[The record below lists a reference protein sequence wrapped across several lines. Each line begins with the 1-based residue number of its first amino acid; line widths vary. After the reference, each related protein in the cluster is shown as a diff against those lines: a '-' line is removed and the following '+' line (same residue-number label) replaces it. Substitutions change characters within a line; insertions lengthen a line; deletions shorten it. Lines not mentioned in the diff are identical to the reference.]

1 MTDKDGLHDMPPRLS
16 RRQVISGMASLGVL
30 TGGAAR
36 SAFGQAPKRVII
48 PEGDFAPLPIAIPNF
63 VAGKRGGGGGGGGA
77 APGDINK
84 PTPWAMLAA
93 VSAARRFQKS
103 NN

>member
-1 MTDKDGLHDMPPRLS
+1 MTDKDGLHDMPLRPS

-63 VAGKRGGGGGGGGA
+63 VAGPPGGGGVGVGGPQVITNNPRRGGLSAPSDPA
-77 APGDINK
+77 AFI
-84 PTPWAMLAA
+84 
-93 VSAARRFQKS
+93 
-103 NN
+103 

>member
-1 MTDKDGLHDMPPRLS
+1 MTDKDGLHDMPLRLS

-30 TGGAAR
+30 TGGAVP

-63 VAGKRGGGGGGGGA
+63 VA
-77 APGDINK
+77 
-84 PTPWAMLAA
+84 
-93 VSAARRFQKS
+93 
-103 NN
+103 

>member
-30 TGGAAR
+30 SGGAAR

-63 VAGKRGGGGGGGGA
+63 VAGTPGGGGGGVRA
-77 APGDINK
+77 APVLNNNPK
-84 PTPWAMLAA
+84 
-93 VSAARRFQKS
+93 RFGLFAPLDPPALI
-103 NN
+103 

>member
-1 MTDKDGLHDMPPRLS
+1 MTDKDGLHDMPLRLS

-30 TGGAAR
+30 TGGAVP

-63 VAGKRGGGGGGGGA
+63 VAGKAGGGGGGGGGA
-77 APGDINK
+77 P
-84 PTPWAMLAA
+84 
-93 VSAARRFQKS
+93 RRPPHTHTHRRGWRGEAGGR
-103 NN
+103 